1 MKQKLINAYM
11 KTAHAFA
18 ECSTAQ
24 RLKVGAII
32 VKNDRIISI
41 GYNGTPSGWSNEC
54 EHLVE
59 GELVTKPE
67 VMHAE
72 SNAITKLARS
82 AESGQGSTMFCTH
95 APCVECA
102 KLILQSGITEVHF
115 ETEYRTNE
123 GLRLLKKAGV
133 KIHKI

>member
-1 MKQKLINAYM
+1 MKQKLINDYI

-32 VKNDRIISI
+32 VKDDRIISI

-54 EHLVE
+54 EHIVE

-95 APCVECA
+95 APCVEFA
-102 KLILQSGITEVHF
+102 KLILQSGIAEVHF